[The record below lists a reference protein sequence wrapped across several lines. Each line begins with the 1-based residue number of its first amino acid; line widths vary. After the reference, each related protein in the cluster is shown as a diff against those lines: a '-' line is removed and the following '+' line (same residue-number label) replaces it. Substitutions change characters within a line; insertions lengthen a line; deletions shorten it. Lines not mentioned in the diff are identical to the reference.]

1 MVLSTAQ
8 SAITFVI
15 LVVGFKVP
23 IGGSL
28 LAVLIIV
35 LLLSA
40 GSLSFGAFLSNFVTT
55 EFQVMQLNPVVTFP
69 QTILSGAWVP
79 LQSIPG
85 WLRPLSYIFP
95 LTYACDALKLTL
107 LKGASLG
114 DILYPDVV
122 ALLIFFLVTFFMATF
137 MIKKEIA

>member
-1 MVLSTAQ
+1 M
-8 SAITFVI
+8 
-15 LVVGFKVP
+15 
-23 IGGSL
+23 

-79 LQSIPG
+79 IQSIPD

-107 LKGASLG
+107 LKRGVLRRYTLPGCGGSPHFLFG
-114 DILYPDVV
+114 DILHGNFHDQEGDSLMK
-122 ALLIFFLVTFFMATF
+122 AIS
-137 MIKKEIA
+137 K